1 MVRRASAL
9 ALAIFLSAVA
19 TISWAALAPSPAA
32 AARSTAAARSAVG
45 ATPSAGLSAVVGPVA
60 RAPGGPCSTEEWQAD
75 FRACVKKLTKVTG
88 QRANCLNAPTP
99 SAPDSGLAGWFAERP
114 ASSTKPG
121 PQGIYSEYG
130 YAGYSFTTYD
140 LPGGCAG
147 PLIDPQYKFETTAAN
162 GELMIAT
169 AIIGASNALR
179 ERAWDPQALWGW
191 ADPLVDQ
198 ATKAVYQKVFS
209 VFGVITLCVV
219 GVYLLWRSRQ
229 ADMGSATTTAG
240 WAILVMVVVTALAAW
255 PVRSANMADS
265 TLVTTLGVVHDAVG
279 PRAQDLP
286 NGQCDDP
293 TPGACDDNRPPAV
306 RASDTAT
313 DTMLYRNWLRGNLGS
328 ADSQTAL
335 KYGRALYDAR
345 ALTWDEAE
353 KIRANPATR
362 DATLTAKQQQWKDVA
377 EQIKTEDPE
386 AYEYLQGV
394 NGMDRVGS
402 GFIAVLAAAMFAMFD
417 LTASL
422 LVLLGF
428 LIFRWAVIAAPI
440 LGTIGLLRPA
450 SAGLRRLGN
459 AVVAAIFNIAIF
471 GTGAAIYLF
480 AVDLI
485 MHTGSLPGWLQVV
498 LVWLCGVVG
507 WLLLRPYRRITQLGG
522 KDSTAAVTTAG
533 SWHRRFFRDLRE
545 ASKLE
550 VAEPGG
556 TREPAL
562 GKRRSVFVEQ
572 TTLRPEARL
581 EDPAHGAAGRAAI
594 ATAPTA
600 RDDASPAVRP
610 DGKETRGAD
619 APPAVEQ
626 AAPAATRAK
635 PRRASAWTE
644 PDVPEGP
651 ASYAIYRPATGDTT
665 REPSTPRVRS
675 EAR

>member
-1 MVRRASAL
+1 MARRASAL
-9 ALAIFLSAVA
+9 VLAILVSAIA
-19 TISWAALAPSPAA
+19 TFSWSVVLP
-32 AARSTAAARSAVG
+32 TAASASPV
-45 ATPSAGLSAVVGPVA
+45 ALGPVA
-60 RAPGGPCSTEEWQAD
+60 QAPAAGLCSTEEWQAD
-75 FRACVKKLTKVTG
+75 FRGCAKRLTKVTG
-88 QRANCLNAPTP
+88 ARAACLNPPTP

-140 LPGGCAG
+140 LEGGCAAT
-147 PLIDPQYKFETTAAN
+147 LIDPEYKFETTVAN
-162 GELMIAT
+162 GEFMIAT

-179 ERAWDPQALWGW
+179 ERAWDPEALWGW

-219 GVYLLWRSRQ
+219 GLYLIWRSRQ

-240 WAILVMVVVTALAAW
+240 WAILVMVGVTAIAAW
-255 PVRSANMADS
+255 PVRSANLADA

-279 PRAQDLP
+279 PRAANTP
-286 NGQCDDP
+286 AGTCDDP

-313 DTMLYRNWLRGNLGS
+313 DTMLYRNWLRGILGS
-328 ADSQTAL
+328 ADSETAL

-345 ALTWDEAE
+345 SLSWQEAA
-353 KIRANPATR
+353 RLRTNPNDR
-362 DATLTAKQQQWKDVA
+362 EATLDLKKQQWKDVA

-386 AYEYLQGV
+386 AYTYLQGV

-402 GFIAVLAAAMFAMFD
+402 GFIAMLAAAMFAMFD

-428 LIFRWAVIAAPI
+428 LVFRWAVIAAPI
-440 LGTIGLLRPA
+440 LGTVGMLRPA
-450 SAGLRRLGN
+450 SSGLRRLVN
-459 AVVAAIFNIAIF
+459 AVVAAVFNIAIF

-498 LVWLCGVVG
+498 LVWLCGIVG

-522 KDSTAAVTTAG
+522 KDGTSAVTSAG
-533 SWHRRFFRDLRE
+533 SWHRRFFRDMRE
-545 ASKLE
+545 AARLD

-556 TREPAL
+556 TRDPII
-562 GKRRSVFVEQ
+562 GKGRQVYVEQ
-572 TTLRPEARL
+572 STMRPEARL
-581 EDPAHGAAGRAAI
+581 EDPAHSAHSRGDSTTPVSTRPE
-594 ATAPTA
+594 TS
-600 RDDASPAVRP
+600 SPRP
-610 DGKETRGAD
+610 DGVESGGGGP
-619 APPAVEQ
+619 APIEHRPSPAL
-626 AAPAATRAK
+626 AAR
-635 PRRASAWTE
+635 PRRGSTWTE
-644 PDVPEGP
+644 PDVAERP
-651 ASYAIYRPATGDTT
+651 ASYAIYRPETGATTG
-665 REPSTPRVRS
+665 EQATPRVRT